1 MSKTITFNELRKL
14 KDSLP
19 TGSMHR
25 IADEL
30 NLSVETVRN
39 FFGAEMFDGKLYMSC
54 DEENDMKRIFTLD
67 VETGK
72 VEVCFAR
79 NIGKGFEAEGLTVY
93 ADENGEPVICVLD
106 RGERRKSSNLTFY
119 DLSV

>member
-1 MSKTITFNELRKL
+1 MYKQGFDNDKYIEMQSAHIRE
-14 KDSLP
+14 
-19 TGSMHR
+19 R
-25 IADEL
+25 I
-30 NLSVETVRN
+30 
-39 FFGAEMFDGKLYMSC
+39 EMFGGKLYMSC

-67 VETGK
+67 VESGE

-93 ADENGEPVICVLD
+93 ADESGEPVICVLD

-119 DLSV
+119 DITF